1 MNQQA
6 ATMRRTRRVQPRR
19 RAARLRRVVALR
31 DRVRALIAGSG
42 SSMRDSVV
50 DGKGTGGGDCR
61 ATFPQGPKP
70 QGYQPVPFRTFAARL
85 SVLSFATAN
94 DAPPFHDE
102 AVKG

>member
-1 MNQQA
+1 MNQAA

-70 QGYQPVPFRTFAARL
+70 RATSPSPSEHLLLVSAFYRSLPQTTTHPFPMKL
-85 SVLSFATAN
+85 
-94 DAPPFHDE
+94 
-102 AVKG
+102 